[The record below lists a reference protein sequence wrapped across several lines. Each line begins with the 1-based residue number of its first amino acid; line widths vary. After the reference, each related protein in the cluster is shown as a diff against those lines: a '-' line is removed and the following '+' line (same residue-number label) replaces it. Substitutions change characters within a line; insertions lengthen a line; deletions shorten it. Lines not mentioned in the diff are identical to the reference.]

1 MRKKWPTVSNA
12 SEKQGKRG
20 TGMSNKVGN
29 TKVVGDLDR
38 SSSKAL
44 DTGVV
49 VMRSRT
55 GKS

>member
-1 MRKKWPTVSNA
+1 
-12 SEKQGKRG
+12 
-20 TGMSNKVGN
+20 MSNKVGN

-38 SSSKAL
+38 SSWKAL